1 MNRIKERIKRLENN
15 IPAAKE
21 ISFEDMMKE
30 VLSEATKEELSI
42 VVGYNR
48 KGEMFTE
55 SESKRMQEELIKRT
69 ENKLKL
75 EKRK

>member
-1 MNRIKERIKRLENN
+1 MKKYMGRIKQLEKN
-15 IPAAKE
+15 IPALG
-21 ISFEDMMKE
+21 IYSFDDAMKE
-30 VLSEATKEELSI
+30 VLSEATREELSV

-48 KGEMFTE
+48 KGEIVTE

>member
-1 MNRIKERIKRLENN
+1 MNRIKERIKRLESN

-48 KGEMFTE
+48 KGEVFTE
-55 SESKRMQEELIKRT
+55 SESKSMQEELIKRT